1 MIVLG
6 IDTSTSFA
14 AVALMVEDKVS
25 QVSWYSRHNHG
36 REAMPA
42 VMRLLTPAG
51 LAPSDID
58 AVAVALGPGGFSAV
72 RVGIATG
79 QGLVEPT
86 QARLVGIP
94 THLIQAYPWRNEQ
107 LKRVVSLIPIGRNQ
121 VSYAVYSS
129 PFDAA
134 DDGDEIGMCGVDEV
148 SEIFDGEN
156 VLLCGE
162 GAVPETATDPTID
175 PEVFR
180 SSQDLIRIAA
190 ERLKL
195 GAVNPGLI
203 EPIYSRPPTITSP
216 RAT

>member
-42 VMRLLTPAG
+42 VMRLLTNAG

-72 RVGIATG
+72 RVGVATG

-86 QARLVGIP
+86 QARLVGVP
-94 THLIQAYPWRNEQ
+94 THLIQAYPLRNEN
-107 LKRVVSLIPIGRNQ
+107 LKRVVSLIPIGRKQ

-129 PFDAA
+129 PFDAT
-134 DDGDEIGMCGVDEV
+134 DDSDEIGACDVNEV
-148 SEIFDGEN
+148 TAIFDDDD

-162 GAVPETATDPTID
+162 GAVPESAKDLTVD

-180 SSQDLIRIAA
+180 SSGDLVQIAV
-190 ERLKL
+190 ERLKF
-195 GAVNPGLI
+195 GAVDPGLM